1 MRRTAAGFARDED
14 GAILVI
20 GAGSLGMIRGMIAL
34 SYDLG
39 RMAATQSELQSYADH
54 VALAAAGELDG
65 VVAQAASGTRH
76 RARAATRSFISGAPT
91 RRLRTGMH
99 PSAAGPGCKA
109 CRAGRRRT
117 ERAPAQ
123 VAHRGSGRV
132 RTEAV

>member
-20 GAGSLGMIRGMIAL
+20 VAVSLGMILGMIAL

-65 VVAQAASGTRH
+65 VVAQAASGTNPAVPG
-76 RARAATRSFISGAPT
+76 AR
-91 RRLRTGMH
+91 
-99 PSAAGPGCKA
+99 
-109 CRAGRRRT
+109 
-117 ERAPAQ
+117 ERAQAAAANFFTDSQ
-123 VAHRGSGRV
+123 TFANDVTGQALDS
-132 RTEAV
+132 AD